1 MTTTT
6 FESFGF
12 APPILQALKNS
23 GFNIP
28 TPIQAGAL
36 PAGLAGKDVLGIAQT
51 GTGKTAAF
59 ALPILQAMATSPM
72 RPRRHAT
79 RALILSPTRELAV
92 QIEQEFRKFGTGL
105 GLNTVLVVGGVG
117 RTGQVNKMS
126 RGADIVVGTPGR
138 ICDLMNTRHLLI
150 DQCQFF
156 VLDEA
161 DRMLDLGFMPD
172 IRKVVAALPSRRQS
186 ALFSATMPKEIA
198 GLAEGLLREPVRVR
212 IETTIATPVLVEQT
226 VHFVDASGKRHLLA
240 SLLRETAVT
249 RAIVFTRTKRGA
261 DRVALQL
268 NQEKISATAMHG
280 NLGQNARQ
288 RALDSFKE
296 GSVRVLVATD
306 LAARGIDVA
315 GVSHV
320 FNYELPNE
328 PESYVH
334 RIGRT
339 ARNGAKGIAVAL
351 CDATELAYLN
361 SIEKLTNVKLTVAS
375 GVRPAH
381 AAATKKPAPH
391 PDLIVR
397 KPKRVQYGAK
407 SGGNPQNNQRRPA
420 QRAA

>member
-1 MTTTT
+1 MTEIN
-6 FESFGF
+6 FESLGL
-12 APPILQALKNS
+12 ATPILQALKTS
-23 GFNIP
+23 GFHTP

-36 PAGLAGKDVLGIAQT
+36 PAGLAGRDVLGTAQT

-59 ALPILQAMATSPM
+59 ALPILQAMATAKLH
-72 RPRRHAT
+72 PRRFAT

-92 QIEQEFRKFGTGL
+92 QIEQEFKKFGTGL
-105 GLNTVLVVGGVG
+105 GLNTVLIVGGVG
-117 RTGQVNKMS
+117 RTGQVNRMS

-138 ICDLMNTRHLLI
+138 VCDLMSTKNLI
-150 DQCQFF
+150 IEQCQFF

-172 IRKVVAALPSRRQS
+172 IRKVVAALPTRRQS
-186 ALFSATMPKEIA
+186 ALFSATMPKEILH
-198 GLAEGLLREPVRVR
+198 LAEGLLRDPVRVS
-212 IETTIATPVLVEQT
+212 IQAVASTPVLVEQS
-226 VHFVDASGKRHLLA
+226 VHFVDASGKRALLA
-240 SLLRETAVT
+240 SLLKDQSIT

-280 NLGQNARQ
+280 NLAQNARQ
-288 RALDSFKE
+288 RALDAFKS
-296 GSVRVLVATD
+296 GAVRVLVATD

-339 ARNGAKGIAVAL
+339 ARNGAKGLAVAF

-361 SIEKLTNVKLTVAS
+361 QIEKLTGVKLTVAS

-381 AAATKKPAPH
+381 AQPAKKPQPH
-391 PDLIVR
+391 PSLVVR
-397 KPKRVQYGAK
+397 KPKRPQYGDQK
-407 SGGNPQNNQRRPA
+407 SGQNNQRRPS

>member
-1 MTTTT
+1 MTGIT
-6 FESFGF
+6 FDSFGLA
-12 APPILQALKNS
+12 APIAQALKNA
-23 GFNIP
+23 GFLKP

-36 PAGLAGKDVLGIAQT
+36 PPGLAGKDVLGIAQT

-59 ALPILQAMATSPM
+59 ALPILQQMAANPI
-72 RPRRHAT
+72 RPRRFAT

-105 GLNTVLVVGGVG
+105 ALNTVLIVGGVG
-117 RTGQVNKMS
+117 RSGQVNRMS

-138 ICDLMNTRHLLI
+138 ICDLMSTRNLLI

-172 IRKVVAALPSRRQS
+172 IRKVVAALPARRQS
-186 ALFSATMPKEIA
+186 ALFSATMPKEILH
-198 GLAEGLLREPVRVR
+198 LAEGLLRDPAKISIQPV
-212 IETTIATPVLVEQT
+212 ASTPVLVEQH
-226 VHFVDASGKRHLLA
+226 VHFVDAGGKRHLLA
-240 SLLRETAVT
+240 SLLRDPAMT

-268 NQEKISATAMHG
+268 SQEKISATAMHG

-288 RALDSFKE
+288 RALDAFKA
-296 GSVRVLVATD
+296 GTIRVLVATD
-306 LAARGIDVA
+306 LASRGIDVL

-320 FNYELPNE
+320 VNYELPNE

-339 ARNGAKGIAVAL
+339 ARNGAQGVAIAF
-351 CDATELAYLN
+351 CDATELTYLN
-361 SIEKLTNVKLTVAS
+361 DIEKLTGVKMTVAS
-375 GVRPAH
+375 GTRPAH
-381 AAATKKPAPH
+381 AQPAKKPQRH

-397 KPKRVQYGAK
+397 KP
-407 SGGNPQNNQRRPA
+407 RRPDYRDSKRPM

>member
-1 MTTTT
+1 MTKIT
-6 FESFGF
+6 FESFGL
-12 APPILQALKNS
+12 AAPILAALKNA
-23 GFNIP
+23 GFNTP

-36 PAGLAGKDVLGIAQT
+36 PAGLAGKDVLGTAQT

-59 ALPILQAMATSPM
+59 ALPILQQMAIAPL
-72 RPRRHAT
+72 RPRRFAA

-105 GLNTVLVVGGVG
+105 GLNTVLIVGGVG
-117 RTGQVNKMS
+117 RTGQVNRMS

-138 ICDLMNTRHLLI
+138 ICDLMSTKNLLI

-172 IRKVVAALPSRRQS
+172 IRRVVAQLPHRRQS
-186 ALFSATMPKEIA
+186 ALFSATMPKEIL
-198 GLAEGLLREPVRVR
+198 GLAEGLLREPVKVA
-212 IETTIATPVLVEQT
+212 IQTVASTPVLVEQT
-226 VHFVDASGKRHLLA
+226 VHFVEASGKRHLLS
-240 SLLRETAVT
+240 SLLKDPSIT

-268 NQEKISATAMHG
+268 SQEKISATAMHG

-288 RALDSFKE
+288 RALDAFKD

-339 ARNGAKGIAVAL
+339 ARNGKTGIAVAF

-361 SIEKLTNVKLTVAS
+361 QIEKLTGVKLTIAS
-375 GVRPAH
+375 GTRPAH
-381 AAATKKPAPH
+381 AAPPKKPQPH
-391 PDLIVR
+391 PSLIVR
-397 KPKRVQYGAK
+397 KPKRPQYGAA
-407 SGGNPQNNQRRPA
+407 QNNQRRPA

>member
-1 MTTTT
+1 MTELT
-6 FESFGF
+6 FDSFGLA
-12 APPILQALKNS
+12 APIAQALKNA
-23 GFNIP
+23 GFLKP

-36 PAGLAGKDVLGIAQT
+36 PPGLAGKDVLGIAQT

-59 ALPILQAMATSPM
+59 ALPILQQMAANPI
-72 RPRRHAT
+72 RPRRFAT

-105 GLNTVLVVGGVG
+105 ALNTVLIVGGVG
-117 RTGQVNKMS
+117 RSGQVNRMS

-138 ICDLMNTRHLLI
+138 ICDLMSTRNLLI

-172 IRKVVAALPSRRQS
+172 IRKVVAALPARRQS
-186 ALFSATMPKEIA
+186 ALFSATMPKEILH
-198 GLAEGLLREPVRVR
+198 LAEGLLRDPAKISIQPV
-212 IETTIATPVLVEQT
+212 ASTPVLVEQH
-226 VHFVDASGKRHLLA
+226 VHFVDAGGKRHLLA
-240 SLLRETAVT
+240 SLLRDPAMT

-268 NQEKISATAMHG
+268 SQEKISATAMHG

-288 RALDSFKE
+288 RALDAFKA
-296 GSVRVLVATD
+296 GTIRVLVATD
-306 LAARGIDVA
+306 LASRGIDVL

-320 FNYELPNE
+320 VNYELPNE

-339 ARNGAKGIAVAL
+339 ARNGAQGVAIAF
-351 CDATELAYLN
+351 CDATELTYLN
-361 SIEKLTNVKLTVAS
+361 DIEKLTGVKMTVAS
-375 GVRPAH
+375 GTRPAH
-381 AAATKKPAPH
+381 AQPAKKPQRH

-397 KPKRVQYGAK
+397 KP
-407 SGGNPQNNQRRPA
+407 RRPDYRDSKRPM